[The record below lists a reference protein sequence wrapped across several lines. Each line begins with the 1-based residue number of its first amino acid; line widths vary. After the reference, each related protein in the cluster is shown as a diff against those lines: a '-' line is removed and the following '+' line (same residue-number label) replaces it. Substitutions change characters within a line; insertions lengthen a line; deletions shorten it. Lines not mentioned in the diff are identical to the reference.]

1 MKTKALWVVAFI
13 VVLMSF
19 PALSVAASPEAP
31 GEPPAVAVAQFY
43 HGWGPGW
50 GVSPYW
56 GAYPSTYYYPDPTGR
71 IRIKDA
77 NDTDQ
82 VYINGA
88 LAGDVDHMDS
98 IHLNPG
104 RYRVQV
110 RSGDK
115 EIVDREVYVVRG
127 KTIKIRVGTEVED

>member
-1 MKTKALWVVAFI
+1 MKTKALWFVALII
-13 VVLMSF
+13 VVSFMMSS
-19 PALSVAASPEAP
+19 PALSLAASSGEVQVAAT
-31 GEPPAVAVAQFY
+31 QFY

-50 GVSPYW
+50 GPSPYW
-56 GAYPSTYYYPDPTGR
+56 GAYPYYYYPDPTGK
-71 IRIKDA
+71 IKIKDA

-110 RSGDK
+110 RSDGK
-115 EIVDREVYVVRG
+115 EIVDREVFVVRG
-127 KTIKIRVGTEVED
+127 KTIKIRVGSEVED